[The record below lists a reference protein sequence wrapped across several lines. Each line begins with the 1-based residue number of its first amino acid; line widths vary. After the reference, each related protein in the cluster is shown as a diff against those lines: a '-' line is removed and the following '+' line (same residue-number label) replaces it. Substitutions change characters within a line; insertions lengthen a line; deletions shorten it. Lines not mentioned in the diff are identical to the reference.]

1 MFDLARPDTPLGP
14 LEADRGVR
22 YLIVKL
28 LPRAFENIT
37 LWCTENSIVTRLTQV
52 LRAHNEPT
60 LQF

>member
-1 MFDLARPDTPLGP
+1 MLDLARPVTPLGP
-14 LEADRGVR
+14 LEADMSVP

-28 LPRAFENIT
+28 LPSSFESIKR
-37 LWCTENSIVTRLTQV
+37 WCTDNSIVTRLTQV